1 MNTLYISRTGRIMLD
16 ENNSPKPF
24 DRSRNSIDDVFF
36 IKEDTKIVFER
47 GEYKTE
53 LEAKAGDIVVT
64 FYEEQFPNRVIV
76 VNNEQWKENLETYE
90 AWEQKRKEEWAAN
103 NSNPCSKP
111 CCGDCKCECESC

>member
-24 DRSRNSIDDVFF
+24 DRSRSSIDDVFF

-47 GEYKTE
+47 GETKTE

-64 FYEEQFPNRVIV
+64 FYEEKFPNRVIV
-76 VNNEQWKENLETYE
+76 VDSKQWKENLEAYE
-90 AWEQKRKEEWAAN
+90 AYEQQMKEEWAKKNEA
-103 NSNPCSKP
+103 P
-111 CCGDCKCECESC
+111 CCDCCEDCGKCC

>member
-24 DRSRNSIDDVFF
+24 DRSRGSIDDVFF
-36 IKEDTKIVFER
+36 IKEDTKVVFER
-47 GEYKTE
+47 GEYKAE

-76 VNNEQWKENLETYE
+76 VDSKQWKENLEAYETYE
-90 AWEQKRKEEWAAN
+90 QQMKEEWAKKNDA
-103 NSNPCSKP
+103 P
-111 CCGDCKCECESC
+111 CCDCCENCCKSC

>member
-24 DRSRNSIDDVFF
+24 DRSRSSIDDVFF

-47 GEYKTE
+47 GETKSE

-64 FYEEQFPNRVIV
+64 FYEDEFPNRVIV
-76 VNNEQWKENLETYE
+76 VDNKQWKENLEAYE
-90 AWEQKRKEEWAAN
+90 AWEQEQKLKWAEKN
-103 NSNPCSKP
+103 
-111 CCGDCKCECESC
+111 GDQPCKCCDCCCKGC

>member
-24 DRSRNSIDDVFF
+24 DRSRGSIDDVFF

-47 GEYKTE
+47 GETKTE

-76 VNNEQWKENLETYE
+76 VDSKQWKENLEAYETYE
-90 AWEQKRKEEWAAN
+90 QQMKEEWAKKNDA
-103 NSNPCSKP
+103 P
-111 CCGDCKCECESC
+111 CCDCCENCCKSC